1 MPERINQNMVK
12 LPQKNQMYN
21 MTHKIFTSCHTK
33 KQTTNVRRFQEIIE
47 SFFQSFKGQLLTNSK
62 CPFKSPKYEDVK
74 NVAIWHLRIALWT
87 YFNLIIIQFYQ
98 WFSTKVSRKPQELT
112 PISKLVVY
120 FLVNCN

>member
-47 SFFQSFKGQLLTNSK
+47 SFFQSFKGQLLTSSK
-62 CPFKSPKYEDVK
+62 CPFKSPKYGDVK
-74 NVAIWHLRIALWT
+74 NVAHLASSYCPLDLLQLDYYSVLPVVLNQGVT
-87 YFNLIIIQFYQ
+87 E
-98 WFSTKVSRKPQELT
+98 TSR
-112 PISKLVVY
+112 VDAN
-120 FLVNCN
+120 F